1 MMNLASII
9 ILALIIAAVVFAI
22 RYTSKHGTCE
32 TCGLDGKAHCG
43 SGSCGTCAYHDQEV
57 QFDKEMMKKVE
68 EMKKF
73 VPRG

>member
-9 ILALIIAAVVFAI
+9 IFALIIAAVVFAI

>member
-43 SGSCGTCAYHDQEV
+43 SGSCGTCAYHEGRRN
-57 QFDKEMMKKVE
+57 E
-68 EMKKF
+68 EIRAAWLTIS
-73 VPRG
+73 VNHVNI